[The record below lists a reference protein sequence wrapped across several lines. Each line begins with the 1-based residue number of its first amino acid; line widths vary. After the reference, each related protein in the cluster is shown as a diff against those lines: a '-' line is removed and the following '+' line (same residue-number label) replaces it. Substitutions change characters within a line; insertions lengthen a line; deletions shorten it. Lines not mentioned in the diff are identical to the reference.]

1 MLYTTRA
8 RSNSENGA
16 PGYICVALP
25 STRPSPLLLDI
36 ECRLSLSWVEGNR
49 VWNNLSEDFSHDES
63 PREWRIAV
71 IDRIAFNLFI
81 SWNYHK
87 VLFKHLTHH
96 KPRIVVFVPFHKII
110 MLIA

>member
-71 IDRIAFNLFI
+71 IDRIAFNL
-81 SWNYHK
+81 S
-87 VLFKHLTHH
+87 
-96 KPRIVVFVPFHKII
+96 FHETII
-110 MLIA
+110 KFYSNTSLITNHE